1 MPNDPKISAPRTVLV
16 VDDDE
21 AFRRSLRLLLEL
33 DGFTV
38 TTAENGVRGLQAFRN
53 RNPDV
58 VLVDIMMPKLG
69 GIETI
74 RQMRRERPGAK
85 VIAMSGGARADGLDF
100 ATAARELGAVA
111 ALEKPFDPAALASLL
126 RDLLPQTA

>member
-1 MPNDPKISAPRTVLV
+1 MPNDRKIPASCTILV

-21 AFRRSLRLLLEL
+21 AFLRSLRLLLEV

-53 RNPDV
+53 RNPDI

-69 GIETI
+69 GMETI
-74 RQMRRERPGAK
+74 RQMRRERPSAK
-85 VIAMSGGARADGLDF
+85 VIAMSGGAGPGGLDF
-100 ATAARELGAVA
+100 ATAARELGADA

>member
-1 MPNDPKISAPRTVLV
+1 MPNDPKISTPRTVLV

>member
-1 MPNDPKISAPRTVLV
+1 MPNDPRIPASRTVLV

-53 RNPDV
+53 QNPDI

-69 GIETI
+69 GMETI

-85 VIAMSGGARADGLDF
+85 VIAMSGGARAGGLDF

>member
-1 MPNDPKISAPRTVLV
+1 MPNDPKTSAARTVLV

-21 AFRRSLRLLLEL
+21 AFRHSLRLLLEL
-33 DGFTV
+33 DGFMV

-74 RQMRRERPGAK
+74 RQMQRERPGAK
-85 VIAMSGGARADGLDF
+85 VIAMSGDARAGGLDL
-100 ATAARELGAVA
+100 ATAAREVGAVA
-111 ALEKPFDPAALASLL
+111 ALEKPFDPEALASLL

>member
-1 MPNDPKISAPRTVLV
+1 MPNDPKISAPRTILV

-53 RNPDV
+53 QNPDI

-69 GIETI
+69 GMETI

-85 VIAMSGGARADGLDF
+85 VIAMSGGARAGGLDF
-100 ATAARELGAVA
+100 AAATRELGAVA

>member
-1 MPNDPKISAPRTVLV
+1 MPNDRKIPASCTILV

-21 AFRRSLRLLLEL
+21 AFLRSLRLLLEV

-53 RNPDV
+53 RNPDI

-85 VIAMSGGARADGLDF
+85 VIAMSGGARPGGLDL
-100 ATAARELGAVA
+100 ATAAREVGAVA
-111 ALEKPFDPAALASLL
+111 ALEKPFDPEALASLL
-126 RDLLPQTA
+126 HDLLPQTA